1 MYKTYQN
8 LQSFETIK
16 IMLLIQENKT
26 TFIKKKVLLVMHNT
40 ATSFFM
46 HQSENMFSG
55 IKVKNVHNVDP
66 FIWEKKNFVYRVFI
80 FVTLNCFP
88 TFNSIN

>member
-66 FIWEKKNFVYRVFI
+66 FIREKKLRLQRFYLCNSKLF
-80 FVTLNCFP
+80 
-88 TFNSIN
+88 FNLQFH